1 MLIKLE
7 KFGEALSAAEQGR
20 TQALKDLMEY
30 NYGLST
36 PTDGLDESS
45 APEDILLE
53 ALSYIPSNAVFFAM
67 TDSNVASWL
76 IRGGLVVDLN
86 VEKTSPV
93 DSTTFFSSLMN
104 TVLTDIGVR
113 SETGATCEDR

>member
-20 TQALKDLMEY
+20 TQALKFFMEY

-36 PTDGLDESS
+36 PTDDLDESS

-113 SETGATCEDR
+113 SATGATCEDR

>member
-1 MLIKLE
+1 MLIELE

-36 PTDGLDESS
+36 PTDDLDESS